1 LHRLLQLLL
10 LLLTL
15 TTQAVSARAVSI
27 QNALAI
33 APQHCVW
40 REGDDPDG
48 KLGWAAP
55 NLDESRL
62 DEKLWQP
69 VASWSG
75 LATPTPQF
83 WLRCQFQPGDL
94 APAPIVQP
102 VLQVS
107 GDLAYEA
114 FADGLPLGG
123 SGDVL
128 TGEHTVG
135 VVRQYSSTAFA
146 RHDRP
151 VVVALRMTFTPEIQE
166 QQPLPQVT
174 LGDSHVQRVEYL
186 ALVYG
191 RVRAQWLTWICYA
204 LIASAGPLFLV
215 LFWFDRTQRYLLWI
229 GLTCLCLADLRA
241 NELLWA
247 ASVHYPSRLE
257 GFFYFV
263 GDFVFVFQ
271 IEFFFA
277 LNRRPVTKFFRGTQ
291 VLVLLNRMPL
301 LVAAFL
307 PVDWN
312 MRLYWLFDVSK
323 QGAFIDI
330 LSLLLGCLTPL
341 FAFRPLRTLRR
352 WQIVMFAVCSF
363 WQLTDA
369 VYLAVQLPLTPGDFN
384 DAFQHIQPYRSVA
397 IATVVVALTLLIV
410 QRLRAD
416 NRQRAML
423 EGEMQAAR
431 QIQQM
436 LVSATLETAPGLK
449 IEAAFRP
456 AKEVGGDFYRCR
468 VLPDGTQRILLGDV
482 SGKGAAAAM
491 TAAMLLGA
499 AEGHEEGPPSALM
512 AHLNAAF
519 KKSGLG
525 GFATCL
531 CLDIAT
537 DGVVSFANAGQIPP
551 YRNGAETPYDSGL
564 PLGIVEDTEYAE
576 ATLKLAL
583 GDQLTILSDGVLE
596 ARDPATGELFG
607 FERTA
612 AISAESA
619 ETIASAAQAFGQDDD
634 ITVLT
639 LTMQSQI

>member
-1 LHRLLQLLL
+1 MLRWALLVFLMSPAPPQ
-10 LLLTL
+10 T
-15 TTQAVSARAVSI
+15 VSA
-27 QNALAI
+27 QTALTV

-40 REGDDPDG
+40 RQGDDPDG
-48 KLGWAAP
+48 KLGWAAA
-55 NLDESRL
+55 NFDEPRP
-62 DEKLWQP
+62 DEPRIDQSAWQP

-75 LATPTPQF
+75 LATPTPRF
-83 WLRCQFQPGDL
+83 WLRCQFQPNDL
-94 APAPIVQP
+94 APIIQP

-114 FADGLPLGG
+114 FADGLLLGG
-123 SGDVL
+123 SGNVL
-128 TGEHTVG
+128 NGEHTVG

-146 RHDRP
+146 RRDHP

-166 QQPLPQVT
+166 QQPLPEVT
-174 LGDSHVQRVEYL
+174 LGDGHMQTVEYL

-191 RVRAQWLTWICYA
+191 RVRAQWLTWTCYA

-229 GLTCLCLADLRA
+229 GLTCLLLATLRA

-257 GFFYFV
+257 GFFYSV

-291 VLVLLNRMPL
+291 VLVLLNRAPL

-312 MRLYWLFDVSK
+312 MRLYWVFDVSK

-352 WQIVMFAVCSF
+352 WQVGMFAVCSF

-384 DAFQHIQPYRSVA
+384 EAFQHIQPYRSVA
-397 IATVVVALTLLIV
+397 IAAVVVALTLLIV
-410 QRLRAD
+410 QRQRAD
-416 NRQRAML
+416 SRQRAML

-436 LVSATLETAPGLK
+436 LVSATLETAPGLE

-468 VLPDGTQRILLGDV
+468 VLAGGTQRILLGDV

-499 AEGHEEGPPSALM
+499 AEGHEEGSPSALM

-551 YRNGAETPYDSGL
+551 YRNGAETPCDSGL

-639 LTMQSQI
+639 VVRVA

>member
-1 LHRLLQLLL
+1 MLRWALLAFLMSSALPQ
-10 LLLTL
+10 T
-15 TTQAVSARAVSI
+15 VSA
-27 QNALAI
+27 QTALTV

-55 NLDESRL
+55 ALDETG
-62 DEKLWQP
+62 WQP
-69 VASWSG
+69 IANWSG
-75 LATPTPQF
+75 LLTPTPRF
-83 WLRCQFQPGDL
+83 WLRCQFQPSDL
-94 APAPIVQP
+94 APVVEP
-102 VLQVS
+102 VMQVS

-114 FADGLPLGG
+114 FADGQPLGG

-135 VVRQYSSTAFA
+135 VVRKYSSTAFA
-146 RHDRP
+146 RRDHP
-151 VVVALRMTFTPEIQE
+151 VVVALRMTFTPEIIE
-166 QQPLPQVT
+166 QQPLPLVT
-174 LGDSHVQRVEYL
+174 LGDGHVQSVEYV
-186 ALVYG
+186 ALVDG
-191 RVRAQWLTWICYA
+191 RVRGKWLTWVCYA

-229 GLTCLCLADLRA
+229 GLTCLLLATLRA

-257 GFFYFV
+257 GFFYSV
-263 GDFVFVFQ
+263 GDFLFAFQ

-277 LNRRPVTKFFRGTQ
+277 LNRRPVTKFFRVIQ
-291 VLVLLNRMPL
+291 VLVLLNCVPL

-312 MRLYWLFDVSK
+312 MRLYWVFDVSK

-384 DAFQHIQPYRSVA
+384 EAFQHIQPYRSVA
-397 IATVVVALTLLIV
+397 IAAVVVALTLLIV
-410 QRLRAD
+410 QRQRAD
-416 NRQRAML
+416 SRQRAML

-436 LVSATLETAPGLK
+436 LVSATLETAPGLE

-468 VLPDGTQRILLGDV
+468 VLAGGTQRILLGDV

-499 AEGHEEGPPSALM
+499 AEGHEEGSPSALM

-551 YRNGAETPYDSGL
+551 YRNGAETPCDSGL

-576 ATLKLAL
+576 ATLKLAF

-596 ARDPATGELFG
+596 ARDPSTGELFG

-639 LTMQSQI
+639 LTRLAASEE